1 MNKVEPALPEIAT
14 SRSMPGVS
22 VVIPAYNYERYVKQA
37 IHSALHQKYPLL
49 EVIVV
54 DDGSTDN
61 TAELVGELG
70 KADPR
75 VRYIRQKNAG
85 LPAARNTGIRAA
97 KFDYIGFLDADDQ
110 WSPEFLQTA
119 MKTFARLPEEFAMVT
134 CRSIVVDAQGE
145 PVRRK
150 LFTPDEAVEISV
162 RDILLKTRFSP
173 SAVVAKTSALKECG
187 YFDET
192 LRSSEDRDMWV
203 RIAARHRVMHNPDR
217 LILFRKHTGSMSTHT
232 DRMKENTRKVFKKA
246 YQSRVMSRFN
256 CFWLQVLSF
265 QYFQTAWMYHGEGR
279 RWSAF
284 ADLLFSILFWP
295 VFLKPNRLNEPS
307 FFRLRTF
314 ALFLRGLDRGV
325 GRNQVGKLKS
335 ASL

>member
-1 MNKVEPALPEIAT
+1 
-14 SRSMPGVS
+14 MPGVS
-22 VVIPAYNYERYVKQA
+22 VVIPAYNYERFLKQA
-37 IHSALHQKYPLL
+37 IDSALQQDYPLL

-61 TAELVGELG
+61 TAGLVAELCRTE
-70 KADPR
+70 KR
-75 VRYIRQKNAG
+75 IRYIHQKNAG

-97 KFDYIGFLDADDQ
+97 KFEYIGFLDADDQ
-110 WSPEFLQTA
+110 WVADFLRKA
-119 MKTFARLPEEFAMVT
+119 METFARLPKEFAMVT
-134 CRSIVVDAQGE
+134 CRSVVVDSQGA
-145 PVRRK
+145 PMRRK
-150 LFTPDEAVEISV
+150 LFTPGEPLEITV

-232 DRMKENTRKVFKKA
+232 DRMKANTRRVFQKA
-246 YQSRVMSRFN
+246 YRSGVISRFD

-279 RWSAF
+279 RLNALG
-284 ADLLFSILFWP
+284 DLILSILLWP
-295 VFLKPNRLNEPS
+295 VFLKPDRLNEPS
-307 FFRLRTF
+307 FFRLRTA
-314 ALFLRGLDRGV
+314 ALFLRGIDRGV
-325 GRNQVGKLKS
+325 GSANQVGNLNS